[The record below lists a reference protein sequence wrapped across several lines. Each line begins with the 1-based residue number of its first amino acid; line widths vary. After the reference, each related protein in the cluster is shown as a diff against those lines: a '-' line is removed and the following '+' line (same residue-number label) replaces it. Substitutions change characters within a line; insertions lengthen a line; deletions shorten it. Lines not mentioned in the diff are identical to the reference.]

1 MEHQQALRLPYRPS
15 LDKRPRTKKAHSKLD
30 AAFATPLRPPSPA
43 PDCAPHHAHEK
54 PRPGRV
60 FRAYAC
66 NICKHML
73 KYVKPKPTGR
83 HMSEEVTEA
92 VEGKAKG
99 GHARAEKLPKD
110 RRTAIAKAAA
120 AARWQ
125 KGKAPPDPLT
135 AQWQGQINLGGD
147 PIDCYVL
154 NSGQRVISLRAAVK
168 SIADADS
175 GDLAKFIG
183 VSSLKPFIDK
193 DIVLA
198 ELLEFSIPGTQ
209 FKGSGLTTEVY
220 ELILRAYVHAL
231 HEGAPLTDRQRE
243 IAIKC
248 AVISAGLVRL
258 GLDALVDE
266 ATGYQYERAEDAL
279 QVKLRAFIADE
290 LREWEKTFPDEL
302 WQEFGRLTSWQ
313 GALHSRP
320 KWWGK
325 LVIELI
331 YDTLDKDVA
340 KYLKD
345 NKPPQGVHW
354 HRQLTENV
362 GARQLVSRC
371 YEVIGMAKTCV
382 SIRDLR
388 DKVAE
393 HYGNRTVQL
402 TLTLPKK

>member
-1 MEHQQALRLPYRPS
+1 MNDQTA
-15 LDKRPRTKKAHSKLD
+15 
-30 AAFATPLRPPSPA
+30 
-43 PDCAPHHAHEK
+43 
-54 PRPGRV
+54 
-60 FRAYAC
+60 
-66 NICKHML
+66 
-73 KYVKPKPTGR
+73 TGR
-83 HMSEEVTEA
+83 
-92 VEGKAKG
+92 AKG
-99 GHARAEKLPKD
+99 GIARAKGLTKE
-110 RRTAIAKAAA
+110 RRAAIAKAAA
-120 AARWQ
+120 TARWN
-125 KGKAPPDPLT
+125 KEDKLAESGPSY
-135 AQWQGQINLGGD
+135 AQWSGQLNLGGD

-154 NSGQRVISLRAAVK
+154 NSGERVLSLRAVVGA
-168 SIADADS
+168 IASADS

-183 VSSLKPFIDK
+183 VSSMKPFIDK
-193 DIVLA
+193 DLVLA
-198 ELLEFSIPGTQ
+198 EVMEFTIPGTQ
-209 FKGSGLTTEVY
+209 FKGNGLTTEIF
-220 ELILRAYVHAL
+220 EQILRAYVRAL

-248 AVISAGLVRL
+248 AVISAGLIRL

-302 WQEFGRLTSWQ
+302 WQEFGRLTNWQ

-340 KYLKD
+340 KYLRD

-354 HRQLTENV
+354 HRQLTEDL

-371 YEVIGMAKTCV
+371 YEIVGMAKTCS
-382 SIRDLR
+382 SIRELR
-388 DKVAE
+388 DRVAE
-393 HYGNRTVQL
+393 HYGNKTVQL
-402 TLTLPKK
+402 TLTLPKG